1 MGEDTELA
9 RDLRL
14 AIGRVARRLRRAY
27 VDAGEGL
34 SFLELAMLQRLER
47 DGQTSPGTLADDEG
61 VTSAAVAA
69 TLSALERKGMVTRR
83 RSTQDG
89 RRIVVTISSTGQ
101 RTLHQRESASVSSV
115 EAALQQLTAAD
126 RRRLAAVIPTL
137 EKVAEAL

>member
-1 MGEDTELA
+1 MGEHAELA

-34 SFLELAMLQRLER
+34 SFLELAVLHRLDR
-47 DGQTSPGTLADDEG
+47 DGPTSPGTLAGGEG

-69 TLSALERKGMVTRR
+69 TLGALERHGMVTRR
-83 RSTQDG
+83 RSTQDA
-89 RRIVVTISSTGQ
+89 RRIVVTISPAGQ
-101 RTLHQRESASVSSV
+101 RTLHQRESANVASIEGV
-115 EAALQQLTAAD
+115 LQQLTASD

>member
-1 MGEDTELA
+1 MGEDDELA

-14 AIGRVARRLRRAY
+14 AIGRVARRLRRNY

-34 SFLELAMLQRLER
+34 SFLELAMLQRLDR
-47 DGQTSPGTLADDEG
+47 DGPTSPGTLAGDEG

-69 TLSALERKGMVTRR
+69 TLKALERHGMVTRR
-83 RSTQDG
+83 RSTQDA
-89 RRIVVTISSTGQ
+89 RRIVVTISATGQ
-101 RTLHQRESASVSSV
+101 RTLHQRDSASVARIV
-115 EAALQQLTAAD
+115 AALQQLTASD

>member
-1 MGEDTELA
+1 MGDDTELA

-34 SFLELAMLQRLER
+34 SFLELAVLHRLDR
-47 DGQTSPGTLADDEG
+47 DGPTSPGMLAGDEG

-69 TLSALERKGMVTRR
+69 TLTALERQGLVTRR

-89 RRIVVTISSTGQ
+89 RRIVVTISAAGQ
-101 RTLHQRESASVSSV
+101 RTLRQRESASVASIQ
-115 EAALQQLTAAD
+115 AALQQLTASD

>member
-1 MGEDTELA
+1 MGDDTALA

-34 SFLELAMLQRLER
+34 SFLELAVLHRLDR
-47 DGQTSPGTLADDEG
+47 DGPTSPGTLAGDEG

-69 TLSALERKGMVTRR
+69 TLTALERQGLVTRR

-89 RRIVVTISSTGQ
+89 RRIVVTISATGQ
-101 RTLHQRESASVSSV
+101 RTLRQRESASVASI
-115 EAALQQLTAAD
+115 EAALQQLTASD